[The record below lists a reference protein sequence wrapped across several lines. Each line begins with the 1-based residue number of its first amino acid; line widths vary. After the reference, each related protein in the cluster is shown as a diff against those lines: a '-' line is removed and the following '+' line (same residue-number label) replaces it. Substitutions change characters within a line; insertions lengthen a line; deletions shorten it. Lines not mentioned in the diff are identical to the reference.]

1 MKNQTTFSDVEY
13 QNRKL
18 ISKKEEFLDAMNRIV
33 PGDRWISLIAPY
45 YPDGKHGRP
54 TRGIETMLRMYL
66 LQNCF
71 NLSDAGVEDV
81 IYDSYCMRK
90 FMSLD
95 FMTESVPD
103 ATTLLKFRH
112 LLEKHGIGKI
122 IFDDINKAL
131 DEAGL

>member
-1 MKNQTTFSDVEY
+1 MD
-13 QNRKL
+13 
-18 ISKKEEFLDAMNRIV
+18 D
-33 PGDRWISLIAPY
+33 
-45 YPDGKHGRP
+45 
-54 TRGIETMLRMYL
+54 
-66 LQNCF
+66 

-103 ATTLLKFRH
+103 AKTLLKFRH

-122 IFDDINKAL
+122 IFEDINKAL